1 MTFYECAMGSKLF
14 GAGKRRSVESVLN
27 EILCRNVDFTE
38 LTKLSEIQRNNV
50 QPQEIYKSC
59 YNMMPRRDNSVG
71 ANNIEYISRFEDLVR
86 GLLCRNQSER
96 LGYESVNEI
105 REHPFFVSINW
116 TTLSYSQTAW
126 KPEPHEGIMDAKAL
140 LWFGATLRC
149 KLIRASFSMAK
160 TTSIRT
166 GKGVSSRDSKRGS
179 MRIQVN
185 RRLNEEKQKFEHVR
199 ARRLDWLRSGR
210 PISSTR
216 NYFEIDRSTAM
227 PQIDEGMR
235 VGEHSESDESQSKS
249 HDWTRSA
256 KGTKSDTLTDT
267 MDLSESVTVSAQ
279 SESQHLPTLME
290 RQPRP
295 LGAAISTINTN
306 SAANRMASV
315 NK

>member
-1 MTFYECAMGSKLF
+1 
-14 GAGKRRSVESVLN
+14 
-27 EILCRNVDFTE
+27 
-38 LTKLSEIQRNNV
+38 
-50 QPQEIYKSC
+50 
-59 YNMMPRRDNSVG
+59 MMPRRDNSVG

-116 TTLSYSQTAW
+116 TTLSYSQTGW
-126 KPEPHEGIMDAKAL
+126 KPEPHEQHYGRKSVTVVRSNAKVQIDPREL
-140 LWFGATLRC
+140 FYGQNNQHTYR
-149 KLIRASFSMAK
+149 KR
-160 TTSIRT
+160 
-166 GKGVSSRDSKRGS
+166 VSSRDSKRGS

-295 LGAAISTINTN
+295 PWS
-306 SAANRMASV
+306 SY
-315 NK
+315 KYDQH